1 MSGQASV
8 HATSWRSAEAGE
20 VYERGRPGYPTDA
33 VTFIADDLGL
43 GAPARVLDLAAG
55 TGKLTRALAA
65 AGSRMLAAEPMPGM
79 VAQLRG
85 AVPGVPVVAARA
97 EHLPL
102 AAGRL
107 DGITVAQAFHWF
119 DAPAAITEANR
130 VLRAGGHLVLVW
142 NKRDVSVPWV
152 AEMSRVL
159 DRYERLAPR
168 GDMDRW
174 QEAFGATDG
183 FTPLARRA
191 FHHEH
196 VLPDLRDR
204 VASMSFV
211 LVLAE
216 PERQALLGEIDALVA
231 GEAEVRMPY
240 DTHVYWCTRR

>member
-1 MSGQASV
+1 M
-8 HATSWRSAEAGE
+8 
-20 VYERGRPGYPTDA
+20 
-33 VTFIADDLGL
+33 
-43 GAPARVLDLAAG
+43 LDLAAG

-79 VAQLRG
+79 VAQLRR

-216 PERQALLGEIDALVA
+216 PERQALDVGDVAASLDGEEEALRRLAGPGFEALPRRLAVEGVVQLDGVEVA
-231 GEAEVRMPY
+231 GIEGEVLSSGHLLGVEAASPVRI
-240 DTHVYWCTRR
+240 